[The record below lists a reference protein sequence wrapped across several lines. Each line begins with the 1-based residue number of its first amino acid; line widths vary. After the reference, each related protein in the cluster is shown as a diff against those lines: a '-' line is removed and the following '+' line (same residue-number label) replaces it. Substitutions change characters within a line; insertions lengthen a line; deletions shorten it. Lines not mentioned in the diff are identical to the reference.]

1 MLPNLGRP
9 SKQNAR
15 AHTHTEALTDPHSI
29 DRRAARLST
38 RRQFTHKRRAHA
50 AAPTAA
56 AQPAAW
62 LVFINCSVYFASAVA
77 CQLTETI
84 KLIDINNCC
93 CCSFVSISSRF
104 VSFQFVPFRSVS
116 SQVLRL
122 CARARASSDLD
133 IIIIGAVIVVGGGVL
148 AAQLVD
154 MEMSTQ
160 QQQQRRQRQLNTT
173 TQLRR
178 HNNMPRYARLAAANF
193 ANCELCLA
201 GDFVVVVVA

>member
-38 RRQFTHKRRAHA
+38 RRQFTHKRCAHA
-50 AAPTAA
+50 AAA

-122 CARARASSDLD
+122 CARARAPAPTSTSSS
-133 IIIIGAVIVVGGGVL
+133 L
-148 AAQLVD
+148 APSSSSAAACSRLNS
-154 MEMSTQ
+154 STWKC
-160 QQQQRRQRQLNTT
+160 RHNNNNSAGSGNSIRQLNSGDTT
-173 TQLRR
+173 TCHAMLGW
-178 HNNMPRYARLAAANF
+178 
-193 ANCELCLA
+193 LA
-201 GDFVVVVVA
+201 GGCQFRQL